1 MTENLARNLMKYG
14 FDQIH
19 AAPSGMRSPSR
30 AETDILLIAYAAYD
44 MIRSVHIGTQ
54 RVILVFTAFGTGAH
68 PILPIYFSAKKGLS
82 TAQIGV
88 HQSSHSAQTVKT
100 GLG

>member
-30 AETDILLIAYAAYD
+30 AKTEILLIAYACCALENPNGKLTR
-44 MIRSVHIGTQ
+44 IFIP
-54 RVILVFTAFGTGAH
+54 FFPFG
-68 PILPIYFSAKKGLS
+68 
-82 TAQIGV
+82 
-88 HQSSHSAQTVKT
+88 SSSI
-100 GLG
+100 